1 MVRGIIIFESGGV
14 QQIGDISSLQGI
26 INTIKQ
32 ILPELE
38 AKESSRVLDTIS
50 DEDLKRIIAAREAA
64 TGKTEKL

>member
-1 MVRGIIIFESGGV
+1 MVRGIIIFEQGGV

-64 TGKTEKL
+64 TGKTE